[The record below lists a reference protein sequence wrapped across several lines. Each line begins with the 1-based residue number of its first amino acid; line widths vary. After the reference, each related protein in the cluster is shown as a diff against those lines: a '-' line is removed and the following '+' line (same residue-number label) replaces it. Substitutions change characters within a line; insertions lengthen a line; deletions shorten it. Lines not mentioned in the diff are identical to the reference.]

1 MGDSMEAG
9 APVERLWTRSFILL
23 WQGQLVS
30 ILGDVVYAI
39 ALGFWILA
47 ATGSTALMGGLMAA
61 STLPRILVSPV
72 AGVVVDRSDRRRLMI
87 WMDVIRGAAV
97 VAVGIGAIAGF
108 LQVWMVFAAGIII
121 GLCGA
126 FFSPAVSSVI
136 PDITGKTKVVQANSV
151 FGMLGYG
158 GNIVGN
164 SVGGVLF
171 QVLGAPLLFLFN
183 GISYLFSAGSLL
195 FARFPPVVHAQKEMH
210 FGKDLASGFTFVWRI
225 RGLRF
230 LMLTAA
236 FLNFFASMAIVLF
249 LPFYQRN
256 PSLGPVKYGIAMAVF
271 TGGMF
276 LGMAL
281 TAAVKIPAARRFFW
295 FIWCGLVTMAC
306 LVTFPFVGSFPI
318 AAALLGV
325 AGFANAVLNVFI
337 MAVMQL
343 GVPQD
348 MRGKVFS
355 LMGMITQGLTPIA
368 FALAGV
374 LAEFLPLAP
383 LMSVCFGLAVLF
395 GVPMAFV
402 SSFRRFINFDP
413 EKGHH
418 RVGELKLT
426 QRGALPSVFGVQPR
440 PAALC
445 WSHHETCSA
454 PGRRFRR
461 RDCGP

>member
-1 MGDSMEAG
+1 MEAN
-9 APVERLWTRSFILL
+9 APTEKLWTRNFLLL

-47 ATGSTALMGGLMAA
+47 ATGSTALMGGLLAA

-72 AGVVVDRSDRRRLMI
+72 AGVIVDRRDRRRLMI

-97 VAVGIGAIAGF
+97 LAVAIGALAGF
-108 LQVWMVFAAGIII
+108 LQVWIVFAAGIII
-121 GLCGA
+121 GICGA

-136 PDITGKTKVVQANSV
+136 PDITGKTRVVQANSV
-151 FGMLGYG
+151 FSMIGTG
-158 GNIVGN
+158 GNIIGN

-195 FARFPPVVHAQKEMH
+195 FARFPRVEHAHAQTH
-210 FGKDLASGFTFVWRI
+210 FLTDLKSGFSFVWKI

-230 LMLTAA
+230 LVLSAA
-236 FLNFFASMAIVLF
+236 VLNLFANMAIVLL

-256 PSLGPVKYGIAMAVF
+256 PALGPVKYGIAMALF
-271 TGGMF
+271 TGGAF

-281 TAAVKIPAARRFFW
+281 TATVKIPAARRFFW
-295 FIWCGLVTMAC
+295 FIWSGLGSTVFLIM
-306 LVTFPFVGSFPI
+306 FPFVGSFPFAI
-318 AAALLGV
+318 ALL
-325 AGFANAVLNVFI
+325 AFSGFANAVLNVLF

-343 GVPQD
+343 AVPQN
-348 MRGKVFS
+348 MRGKAFS
-355 LMGMITQGLTPIA
+355 LLGMITQGLTPIA

-383 LMSVCFGLAVLF
+383 LMSACFAVTLLV
-395 GVPMAFV
+395 GVPMGFAA
-402 SSFRRFINFDP
+402 SLRRFINFDP
-413 EKGHH
+413 EKDTI
-418 RVGELKLT
+418 E
-426 QRGALPSVFGVQPR
+426 SV
-440 PAALC
+440 
-445 WSHHETCSA
+445 S
-454 PGRRFRR
+454 
-461 RDCGP
+461 